1 AIAGKGALVAVS
13 VALLGLK
20 GRARV
25 LSAATLAQVGE
36 FAFVLLGAGA
46 VSGLGAGPYALLVP
60 AAVLTMLL
68 SPLVIHTMA
77 ARWDPGSGGGESSGE
92 AEAPRA
98 RVLLGGYGLNNQNLL
113 RVLRSASVPTVV
125 VDLDGRTAARAAGEH
140 THVVFGD
147 VTRADALLHAGIRTV
162 DVAVFALSDPVASVL
177 AVRTARRLNPG
188 VVVIARASRVTEIQ
202 ELTRAGADE
211 VVAEEFE
218 TSIEIVTRLLRRL
231 HVPGN
236 VIRAEARLLR
246 ADAYEMLRRVEG
258 EVGLTDR
265 LARALAAGTTDTV
278 ALPPESPALGQSLG
292 ALQLRS
298 RAGATVVSVVRN
310 GKAHANPSVEWVFAA
325 DDILF
330 LLGSHEQ
337 IQAALA
343 LLDPASVDA

>member
-1 AIAGKGALVAVS
+1 
-13 VALLGLK
+13 
-20 GRARV
+20 
-25 LSAATLAQVGE
+25 
-36 FAFVLLGAGA
+36 
-46 VSGLGAGPYALLVP
+46 
-60 AAVLTMLL
+60 M
-68 SPLVIHTMA
+68 
-77 ARWDPGSGGGESSGE
+77 
-92 AEAPRA
+92 
-98 RVLLGGYGLNNQNLL
+98 
-113 RVLRSASVPTVV
+113 
-125 VDLDGRTAARAAGEH
+125 
-140 THVVFGD
+140 
-147 VTRADALLHAGIRTV
+147 
-162 DVAVFALSDPVASVL
+162 
-177 AVRTARRLNPG
+177 
-188 VVVIARASRVTEIQ
+188 
-202 ELTRAGADE
+202 
-211 VVAEEFE
+211 VAEEFE